1 MSSLFIVTK
10 NSVRQITTA
19 HMCIVVVA
27 NLCTNRL
34 QGAYHQSIVTLLL
47 LSSHQLPIISP
58 AGVDVRNPLQ
68 LRLDFWSAW
77 SYAGNC
83 TCHELMHTTIILYP
97 SVRFIPT
104 NLADLTVLLTNITEN
119 SLRIGC
125 REVDIV
131 DSRTDEH
138 HSYLCLAL
146 WSGNA
151 KIHLS
156 DILKKGLWSSAK
168 ILQNKKYEWLE
179 NNLYVLPN
187 KKI

>member
-27 NLCTNRL
+27 NLCTHRL

-97 SVRFIPT
+97 SVRSFLPT
-104 NLADLTVLLTNITEN
+104 
-119 SLRIGC
+119 
-125 REVDIV
+125 
-131 DSRTDEH
+131 
-138 HSYLCLAL
+138 
-146 WSGNA
+146 WQ
-151 KIHLS
+151 
-156 DILKKGLWSSAK
+156 
-168 ILQNKKYEWLE
+168 ILQSFSPILQRILWELAVGKLYSWLTDRWTPQ
-179 NNLYVLPN
+179 LPMLGTL
-187 KKI
+187 IR